1 MRHMKKNFRNAV
13 YLIIIILTVTS
24 GCTPRAKYERKLKQE
39 LATGI
44 RYDSLFLGL
53 YLGMTQKDFYTRCWD
68 LNRMGLV
75 KQGIGNT
82 TVEYIIK
89 DELKHPATMNF
100 YPAFIEGKI
109 AEMPV
114 KFIYSGWAPWN
125 ASLSSD
131 SLQIDLLDRFK
142 NTYGEDF
149 IRIDHRNRGTAY
161 VLVNGNRRITIFKEN
176 EMNVWAVFSDM
187 TVIKEQGDTSR
198 TVSTPFKIP
207 EGNK

>member
-1 MRHMKKNFRNAV
+1 MKRKIRFIIS
-13 YLIIIILTVTS
+13 LIITISILVS
-24 GCTPRAKYERKLKQE
+24 GCTPRTRYERKLKQE

-53 YLGMTQKDFYTRCWD
+53 YLGMPQKDFYTRCWD

-82 TVEYIIK
+82 TVEYSIK
-89 DELKHPATMNF
+89 DELKHPAIMNF
-100 YPAFIEGKI
+100 YPGFIDGKI

-131 SLQIDLLDRFK
+131 SLQIDLLERFK
-142 NTYGEDF
+142 DTYGEDF
-149 IRIDHRNRGTAY
+149 IKIDHRNRGTAY
-161 VLVNGNRRITIFKEN
+161 VLVTGNRRITIFKEN

-187 TVIKEQGDTSR
+187 TVIKEQSDTSR
-198 TVSTPFKIP
+198 TVNTPFKIP
-207 EGNK
+207 EANK

>member
-1 MRHMKKNFRNAV
+1 MKKNIRNAV

-53 YLGMTQKDFYTRCWD
+53 YLGMSQKDFYTRCWE

-82 TVEYIIK
+82 TVEYNIE
-89 DELKHPATMNF
+89 DELKHPAIMNF
-100 YPAFIEGKI
+100 YPAFIDGKI

-131 SLQIDLLDRFK
+131 SLQIDLLERFK

-161 VLVNGNRRITIFKEN
+161 VLVKGNRRITIFREN

-187 TVIKEQGDTSR
+187 TVIKEQSDTSR

-207 EGNK
+207 EDNK